1 MLKKNL
7 IEKILFA
14 FIVLVMIAVV
24 TFMINDIRNAYAEPE
39 TVKIEL
45 VFEDYVDPN
54 STQQIID
61 NILPQAQIL
70 ENKKN
75 SSTII
80 VRTRNKKRLI
90 DRLLGTDSV
99 RRFNFHE

>member
-14 FIVLVMIAVV
+14 FIVLVMITVV
-24 TFMINDIRNAYAEPE
+24 LFMINDIRSAYAEPE

-70 ENKKN
+70 ENRQN

-99 RRFNFHE
+99 RGFKFK